1 MKTKNDKK
9 IHLLHQLIY
18 PLLDPK
24 TKMPKLEVSQVEK
37 GCAQFLIVKLKFF
50 LNGGGKINFIKPNVM
65 GDPPK
70 RPESSYGSKPI

>member
-1 MKTKNDKK
+1 MTKKS
-9 IHLLHQLIY
+9 HLLHQLIY

-37 GCAQFLIVKLKFF
+37 GCSVLDSEIEIF